1 MNIKGAAASALFI
14 SKVNR
19 KLSDYNIDTTDCV
32 ICYLRIKSDKTMN
45 QTNIDIGLF
54 LGSEFG
60 EGFGYPKT
68 SVNLPSIR
76 DVLKFTLFNFNFL
89 KQDDVTNREAFR
101 YWFAIFF

>member
-1 MNIKGAAASALFI
+1 
-14 SKVNR
+14 
-19 KLSDYNIDTTDCV
+19 
-32 ICYLRIKSDKTMN
+32 MN
-45 QTNIDIGLF
+45 QTNIDIGQF

-68 SVNLPSIR
+68 SANLPSIR